1 MRLLRAAE
9 AVFGQHGYDGASI
22 AEICR
27 RADTA
32 LGSFYVYFPDKRA
45 AFIELIDSLSAR
57 LRKQLAAAVVGLDDR
72 LAIERAGL
80 RAFFAFAGKHR
91 RLYRIVRQAEFVDE
105 PTFRRYY
112 QRLAK
117 GYTAALAGAMERGEL
132 RALDPAVVAYCLMGI
147 ADFLG
152 MRWVLWGSDAEIEH
166 VVDSAMDLLAGGI
179 APRPG
184 AAPRRASKTS
194 KASKADEARGGERR
208 DPRGPRRTKTAKRAS
223 AAATVTGDGA
233 SKAKAKAARGAAT
246 SGRAAR
252 SEGRRAHR

>member
-9 AVFGQHGYDGASI
+9 AVFGQHGYEGASI

-45 AFIELIDSLSAR
+45 AFVELVDSLGAR
-57 LRKQLAAAVVGLDDR
+57 LRKHLAAAVVGLDDR

-80 RAFFAFAGKHR
+80 RAFFAFAAKHR

-112 QRLAK
+112 QRLAE
-117 GYTAALAGAMERGEL
+117 GYAAALSKAMSRGEL
-132 RALDPAVVAYCLMGI
+132 RALDPVVVAYCLMGM

-152 MRWVLWGSDAEIEH
+152 MRWVLWGSDADVDH
-166 VVDSAMDLLAGGI
+166 VVDTAMDLLASGM
-179 APRPG
+179 APRGRARRGSG
-184 AAPRRASKTS
+184 ARRA
-194 KASKADEARGGERR
+194 RL
-208 DPRGPRRTKTAKRAS
+208 
-223 AAATVTGDGA
+223 
-233 SKAKAKAARGAAT
+233 
-246 SGRAAR
+246 
-252 SEGRRAHR
+252 